1 MLVVE
6 ASEGAVMFIEICS
19 LSVTERV
26 KRLEGIATDSGGVA
40 WSRKIA

>member
-1 MLVVE
+1 MLEEPVP
-6 ASEGAVMFIEICS
+6 EGTVMFSEICS